1 MRPSGARASA
11 RARIRVA
18 TVNSVAGCSRMS
30 TPVAWQVVEPECQP
44 ARRTGMRPILLAVAL
59 LVSSACGGGA
69 ANRAADIA
77 GIVTNVSGR
86 TDGVTVLVESDP
98 STPSSGAK
106 ASVAVT
112 SGTRITRRAQGGDVA
127 ATARELTPGVQVEIW
142 FDGPAA
148 MSYPIQAKAMAVV
161 IVR

>member
-1 MRPSGARASA
+1 MEPVGQPARPSG
-11 RARIRVA
+11 
-18 TVNSVAGCSRMS
+18 
-30 TPVAWQVVEPECQP
+30 
-44 ARRTGMRPILLAVAL
+44 MRPTLLALAL
-59 LVSSACGGGA
+59 LVTSACGGGA

-77 GIVTNVSGR
+77 GIVTSVSGR
-86 TDGVTVLVESDP
+86 TDGVTMLVESDP

-112 SGTRITRRAQGGDVA
+112 SGTKITRKAQGGDIA
-127 ATARELTPGVQVEIW
+127 ATARELTPGVMVEVW

-148 MSYPIQAKAMAVV
+148 MSYPVQAKALAVV

>member
-1 MRPSGARASA
+1 MRPMLIAL
-11 RARIRVA
+11 V
-18 TVNSVAGCSRMS
+18 
-30 TPVAWQVVEPECQP
+30 
-44 ARRTGMRPILLAVAL
+44 L
-59 LVSSACGGGA
+59 LVASACGGGA
-69 ANRAADIA
+69 ANRVADIA

-98 STPSSGAK
+98 STPTSGAK
-106 ASVAVT
+106 AAVAVT

-127 ATARELTPGVQVEIW
+127 ATARELTPGVQVEVW

-148 MSYPIQAKAMAVV
+148 MSYPIQAKALAVV

>member
-1 MRPSGARASA
+1 
-11 RARIRVA
+11 
-18 TVNSVAGCSRMS
+18 
-30 TPVAWQVVEPECQP
+30 
-44 ARRTGMRPILLAVAL
+44 MRPIVLAFALFVA
-59 LVSSACGGGA
+59 SACGGGA

-98 STPSSGAK
+98 STPSGGAK
-106 ASVAVT
+106 AAVAVT
-112 SGTRITRRAQGGDVA
+112 SGTRITRRAQGGDVT
-127 ATARELTPGVQVEIW
+127 ATARELTPGVQVEVW

-148 MSYPIQAKAMAVV
+148 MSYPIQAKALAVV

>member
-1 MRPSGARASA
+1 M
-11 RARIRVA
+11 
-18 TVNSVAGCSRMS
+18 
-30 TPVAWQVVEPECQP
+30 
-44 ARRTGMRPILLAVAL
+44 RRTLVAL
-59 LVSSACGGGA
+59 TLLVASACGGGA
-69 ANRAADIA
+69 TNRVADIA

-86 TDGVTVLVESDP
+86 TDGVSVLVESDP
-98 STPSSGAK
+98 STPTSGAK

-127 ATARELTPGVQVEIW
+127 ATARELIPGVQVEVW

-148 MSYPIQAKAMAVV
+148 MSYPIQAKALAVV

>member
-1 MRPSGARASA
+1 MRPMALA
-11 RARIRVA
+11 
-18 TVNSVAGCSRMS
+18 
-30 TPVAWQVVEPECQP
+30 
-44 ARRTGMRPILLAVAL
+44 LLALVVA
-59 LVSSACGGGA
+59 SACGGGA
-69 ANRAADIA
+69 ANRVADIA

-106 ASVAVT
+106 AAVAVT

-127 ATARELTPGVQVEIW
+127 ATARELTPGVQVEVW

-148 MSYPIQAKAMAVV
+148 MSYPIQAKALAVV

>member
-1 MRPSGARASA
+1 MRP
-11 RARIRVA
+11 
-18 TVNSVAGCSRMS
+18 M
-30 TPVAWQVVEPECQP
+30 
-44 ARRTGMRPILLAVAL
+44 LLALAL
-59 LVSSACGGGA
+59 LVASACGGGA
-69 ANRAADIA
+69 ADRVADIA

-112 SGTRITRRAQGGDVA
+112 SGTRITRRAQGGEVA
-127 ATARELTPGVQVEIW
+127 ATARELTPGVQVEVW
-142 FDGPAA
+142 FDGPVAT
-148 MSYPIQAKAMAVV
+148 SYPVQGKALAVV

>member
-1 MRPSGARASA
+1 MRP
-11 RARIRVA
+11 
-18 TVNSVAGCSRMS
+18 T
-30 TPVAWQVVEPECQP
+30 
-44 ARRTGMRPILLAVAL
+44 LLALAL
-59 LVSSACGGGA
+59 LVTSACGGGA

-77 GIVTNVSGR
+77 GIVTSVSGR

-98 STPSSGAK
+98 STPSTGAK

-112 SGTRITRRAQGGDVA
+112 TGTRITRRAPGGDVA
-127 ATARELTPGVQVEIW
+127 ATTRELTPGVMVEVW

-148 MSYPIQAKAMAVV
+148 MSYPVQAKALTVV